1 MTEQPSMQ
9 PTTLARSAGLLYL
22 IVIIGAAF
30 AVSVRNS
37 VIEPGDAAATADKI
51 RASATLFRVG
61 FVVDLVAGLIFVLT
75 VMALYVL
82 LKRFNQLVAAAMVI
96 FVVLGAGVAT
106 VNLLNHYAALT
117 IATSETYTQALGGSG
132 ADALVLLHADMFANG
147 NTLNHIWFGPW
158 LVPLAYLVI
167 RSGCFPRVLGVL
179 QIIGC
184 FGYLGW
190 LFTTF
195 LAPGAPAGLISA
207 LLAVAVLGEGPFVLW
222 LAIRGIRVP
231 TAATSSV
238 PAPTSPTLPSL
249 SR

>member
-1 MTEQPSMQ
+1 MQ
-9 PTTLARSAGLLYL
+9 PPTLARSAGLLYL

-37 VIEPGDAAATADKI
+37 VIEPGDAATTADNI

-61 FVVDLVAGLIFVLT
+61 LVVDLVAGLIFLLT
-75 VMALYVL
+75 AMALYVL
-82 LKRFNQLVAAAMVI
+82 LKHVSQLVAAVMVI
-96 FVVLGAGVAT
+96 FVALGGAVAT
-106 VNLLNHYAALT
+106 ANLLNHYAALT
-117 IATSETYTQALGGSG
+117 IATTETYTQALGGAG
-132 ADALVLLHADMFANG
+132 ADALVLLHIDMFTNG

-184 FGYLGW
+184 VGYLGW

-195 LAPGAPAGLISA
+195 LAPGAPAGLITA
-207 LLAVAVLGEGPFVLW
+207 FLAIAVLGEAPFVLW
-222 LAIRGIRVP
+222 LAIRGIRVA
-231 TAATSSV
+231 TAATPS
-238 PAPTSPTLPSL
+238 PPGPTSPIHAGHV
-249 SR
+249 R

>member
-1 MTEQPSMQ
+1 MTEELPMQ
-9 PTTLARSAGLLYL
+9 PKILARIAGLLYL

-37 VIEPGDAAATADKI
+37 AIEPGDAAATADNI

-75 VMALYVL
+75 AMALYVL
-82 LKRFNQLVAAAMVI
+82 LKHVNQPVAAAMVI
-96 FVVLGAGVAT
+96 FVALGSAVAT
-106 VNLLNHYAALT
+106 VNLLNHYTALT
-117 IATSETYTQALGGSG
+117 IATNETYTEALGEAG
-132 ADALVLLHADMFANG
+132 ADALVLLYADMFTNG

-167 RSGCFPRVLGVL
+167 RSGCFPKALGVL
-179 QIIGC
+179 QVIGC

-207 LLAVAVLGEGPFVLW
+207 FLAVAVLGEAPFVLW
-222 LAIRGIRVP
+222 LAVMGIRVP
-231 TAATSSV
+231 TAAGV
-238 PAPTSPTLPSL
+238 IPAFSQPQP
-249 SR
+249 